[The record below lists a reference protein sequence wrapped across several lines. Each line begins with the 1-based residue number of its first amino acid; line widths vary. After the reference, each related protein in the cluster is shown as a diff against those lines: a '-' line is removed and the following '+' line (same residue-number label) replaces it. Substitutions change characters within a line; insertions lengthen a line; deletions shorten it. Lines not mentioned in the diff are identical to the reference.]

1 MPKIYPVSSSQT
13 TNNDI
18 AAINEEN
25 ILTLSLRTLSCSVLR
40 ILSTPGYASLD
51 FKPPILNCS
60 LCLADILAK
69 IDERWGGIKR
79 KKFIENIAIANSNE
93 EYSQLVRITPADE
106 GAAIEN
112 QKRIE
117 GVYLIVDTHVQNLL
131 CESILSTLFEK
142 ALSSP
147 EIDSA

>member
-1 MPKIYPVSSSQT
+1 MRS
-13 TNNDI
+13 
-18 AAINEEN
+18 
-25 ILTLSLRTLSCSVLR
+25 
-40 ILSTPGYASLD
+40 
-51 FKPPILNCS
+51 
-60 LCLADILAK
+60 
-69 IDERWGGIKR
+69 
-79 KKFIENIAIANSNE
+79 KKFTANITIANCKD

>member
-1 MPKIYPVSSSQT
+1 M
-13 TNNDI
+13 
-18 AAINEEN
+18 
-25 ILTLSLRTLSCSVLR
+25 
-40 ILSTPGYASLD
+40 
-51 FKPPILNCS
+51 KPPILNCRR
-60 LCLADILAK
+60 CLADILANT
-69 IDERWGGIKR
+69 DEIFGGIR
-79 KKFIENIAIANSNE
+79 SKKFIENITMANSRE

-112 QKRIE
+112 QKRSE

>member
-1 MPKIYPVSSSQT
+1 M
-13 TNNDI
+13 
-18 AAINEEN
+18 
-25 ILTLSLRTLSCSVLR
+25 R
-40 ILSTPGYASLD
+40 GG
-51 FKPPILNCS
+51 
-60 LCLADILAK
+60 
-69 IDERWGGIKR
+69 GGIKR